1 MVQDQEKLNK
11 LNDQILTKFL
21 YVKDLFGSHYQLL
34 INEWKKVAIKK
45 LKNPKTFIDYSQKID
60 DVYENLEDYKPTKK
74 QL

>member
-1 MVQDQEKLNK
+1 MSKIYSDHIINC
-11 LNDQILTKFL
+11 
-21 YVKDLFGSHYQLL
+21 LL
-34 INEWKKVAIKK
+34 MNEKKVAIKK